1 VRKAIKGFV
10 FTGLLTKHA
19 VTDMQ
24 ATGLLHLPAIT
35 DDQRREGDLFASVQE
50 TIRNGSLQMQ
60 HAFRVLFVLE
70 NIIRELISSRLAE
83 ADGVG
88 WFDTRAAA
96 AMKTKVQ
103 DRKDKEAKN
112 QWHTGRNRDPI
123 FYLDFGDLARLIITH
138 WTIFE
143 DLLPNQAWVQS
154 RLDEAE
160 RSRNVIAHTNLL
172 SSDEVSRLE
181 MYLRDWIK
189 QIG

>member
-24 ATGLLHLPAIT
+24 ANGLLHLPAIS
-35 DDQRREGDLFASVQE
+35 DDQRREGDLFAPVQE
-50 TIRNGSLQMQ
+50 VVRNGSIQMQ

-70 NIIRELISSRLAE
+70 NIIRDLISSRFAD

-88 WFDTRAAA
+88 WFDTRAATQ
-96 AMKTKVQ
+96 MKAKVQ

-123 FYLDFGDLARLIITH
+123 FYLDFGDLARLIVTH
-138 WTIFE
+138 WSIFE
-143 DLLPNQAWVQS
+143 DLLPNQPWVLS

-172 SSDEVSRLE
+172 SSEEVARLE